1 MIQVTRT
8 YQGGT
13 LAVTDVPALDGDRI
27 SIEDDAVIAQYV
39 QFLNEKNILG
49 DIEVT
54 LQDVKAKFAS

>member
-1 MIQVTRT
+1 MIQVTRS

-13 LAVTDVPALDGDRI
+13 LVVTDVPAVDEDCISTEDG
-27 SIEDDAVIAQYV
+27 AVIAQYV

-54 LQDVKAKFAS
+54 LQEVREKFVS